1 MRSTISK
8 NGLLL
13 LSALL
18 AQEPSLLSAQTL
30 DATGIG
36 SLTNLMVDASLGEW
50 NRNQAGAVA
59 NFFNTVNPG
68 SYGFGFDGYGD
79 RSLALAD
86 INQQLVNADKG
97 GWDLNSL
104 YGPNNRY
111 NFGEEGMSCG
121 NASLG
126 SKVSNVPSVV
136 SDCIGFDPLNISSV
150 ESSLATVIQV
160 TTISNTFNRPTS
172 QFQRDIRRFAA
183 NTIKQGITGGGSAAD
198 NYAFD
203 GRFGTYFSGGGSFG
217 SLDGNA
223 SQDRVGF
230 NTYNQTG
237 TGAFDYRFTDWAVAG
252 FMFNYTGNQND
263 LFLNAGRL
271 STDSYRFM
279 PFVSFIPFDNAYID
293 VMAGYG
299 YQTYDSNRQGAMAN
313 YSSDQ
318 ALASVDIGYT
328 YPIGAFEITG
338 FAGGS
343 YIGTNVAGYTE
354 SGSGTSVNPYN
365 VSSWTSTLGS
375 QFAYAISTNFGVV
388 QPILRMEW
396 VHAYNDAG
404 TVTIIPQGGLATP
417 LPSALGIYDW
427 GNFTAGVQTTLPQGM
442 MAFLNYQGQV
452 MNGGQNNGVLG
463 GLRLEF

>member
-1 MRSTISK
+1 MKKINTSRWFMLMFASMARMSGDAYGETLNS
-8 NGLLL
+8 NGL
-13 LSALL
+13 
-18 AQEPSLLSAQTL
+18 
-30 DATGIG
+30 G
-36 SLTNLMVDASLGEW
+36 SLSNLMVDASLGEW
-50 NRNQAGAVA
+50 DSYQAMSVA
-59 NFFNTVNPG
+59 NWFNTVNPNL
-68 SYGFGFDGYGD
+68 YGFGFDQRQGD
-79 RSLALAD
+79 MSLALSD
-86 INQQLVNADKG
+86 VNQQLEAADDS

-104 YGPNNRY
+104 VGPNSRY
-111 NFGEEGMSCG
+111 NFTENGMSCANDPERYIG
-121 NASLG
+121 
-126 SKVSNVPSVV
+126 SNVPGDV
-136 SDCIGFDPLNISSV
+136 SSCIGFSPLEN
-150 ESSLATVIQV
+150 SLATVIQV

-172 QFQRDIRRFAA
+172 QFQRDIRRFSA
-183 NTIKQGITGGGSAAD
+183 NTMKQGITGGGSAAD

-271 STDSYRFM
+271 LTDSYRFM
-279 PFVSFIPFDNAYID
+279 PFASFIPFDNAYID

-318 ALASVDIGYT
+318 ALASIDIGYT

-343 YIGTNVAGYTE
+343 YIGTDVAGYTE
-354 SGSGTSVNPYN
+354 SVSETSVKPYN

-404 TVTIIPQGGLATP
+404 TVTIIPQGGLATA